1 MNDYC
6 RVLGALR
13 PTEMTAFRT
22 HQERIAVRD
31 KNKRRRAMQEYRKW
45 LDYMV
50 QIERITPR
58 QRVLLECYRMNE
70 RHV

>member
-13 PTEMTAFRT
+13 PTEMAAFKG
-22 HQERIAVRD
+22 HQERISVRD
-31 KNKRRRAMQEYRKW
+31 KDKRRRAMKEYRRW

-58 QRVLLECYRMNE
+58 QRVMLECYRMNE